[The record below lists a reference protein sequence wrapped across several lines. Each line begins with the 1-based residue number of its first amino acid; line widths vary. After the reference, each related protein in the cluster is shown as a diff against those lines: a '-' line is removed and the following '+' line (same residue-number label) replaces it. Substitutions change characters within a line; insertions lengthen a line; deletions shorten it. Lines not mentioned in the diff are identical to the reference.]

1 MLRFPNI
8 DSRPQEHL
16 ARANRRASRRLT
28 TAVSGSCLLIL
39 AALLSNPVDDMGML
53 LGVALAA
60 DPLYYSHFGIPQSS
74 DAKTRYMYT
83 QNLNEIKVIKLPQL
97 ARFYVDIIK
106 LSVTCNIITL
116 ILFGPPGERKPHH
129 KPFSQIH
136 NLKDQATIVVG
147 RTSHEQPFPMTQTH
161 TKSLGLSPIEHI
173 TQQSVRLVFIDL
185 LLTMGRCQ

>member
-1 MLRFPNI
+1 MIWACSWAWHLRPTPSI
-8 DSRPQEHL
+8 IHI
-16 ARANRRASRRLT
+16 
-28 TAVSGSCLLIL
+28 SGS
-39 AALLSNPVDDMGML
+39 PK
-53 LGVALAA
+53 VA
-60 DPLYYSHFGIPQSS
+60 
-74 DAKTRYMYT
+74 TRRHDT
-83 QNLNEIKVIKLPQL
+83 HTHNLNEIKVIKLPQL